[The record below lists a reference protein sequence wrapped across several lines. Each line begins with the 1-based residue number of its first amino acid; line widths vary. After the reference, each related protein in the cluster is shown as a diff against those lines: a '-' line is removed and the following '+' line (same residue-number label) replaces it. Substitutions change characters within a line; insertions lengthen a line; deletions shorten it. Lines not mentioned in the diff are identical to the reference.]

1 MLSEFKVMMS
11 PQVKLDL
18 DYFSQL
24 RTKFNL
30 RTITG
35 LLSSNEHNIVNVL
48 YINSYKS
55 SRALQMSI
63 EC

>member
-24 RTKFNL
+24 RTEFNL